1 MKSTIHLL
9 LLVLTSSVYAQFKP
23 LVPSQIP
30 DSLRKGADAV
40 IQHNLTQV
48 NILSASKMIVTRER
62 WVTVFNND
70 GRSALNNYAFYDQ
83 GTRIKKLEA
92 EVFDSFGESIKRY
105 KTKDFRDVSAVDGGT
120 LYSDSR
126 VKYFEYVPQRYPFTV
141 HFSYVEETENTAFI
155 PRWYPFDEFGVSI
168 VQSRFELQYPPG
180 TGIRLRRSNLE
191 EFGVVESKS
200 DQWVTF
206 ELPATPALKYE
217 YMGLSLNKISPSV
230 WTALD
235 NFQLEQVSGFAADW
249 ESFGLWNYQKLLQG
263 RDALSPE
270 TKAEV
275 SRLVAGATTKR
286 EKAKRIYEYVQ
297 EKTRYISVQLGIG
310 GWMPISAEEVDRVKY
325 GDCKGLTNYTMALL
339 KSQGIESFYS
349 LVWAGAQK
357 RDLLTD
363 FSCMQGN
370 HVILNVPIEGEDVW
384 LECTSQTLPFD
395 YLGDFTDDRQV
406 LVITPDGGKLK
417 RTHQYLDGDNL
428 TRTSVK
434 LNINEEGHLNAEMD
448 ASYQGIQ
455 YDNFYSTKSL
465 SSDEIDDWYKERWSN
480 LTDLKIGEYLFNDE
494 PDSVRFGEKLKM
506 HSRNYAQLLGEELI
520 FRMNPLNQRN
530 FVPSRVRNRK
540 TPFAISRGYT
550 DEVEVELELPAGYDM
565 TELPSPVLLMSKFG
579 SYISRVT
586 RTDEGKLK
594 YSRIFQL
601 KHGEYPPEEY
611 NDYRQFRRK
620 VAGADQARVAARK
633 I

>member
-1 MKSTIHLL
+1 MKNTIRLI
-9 LLVLTSSVYAQFKP
+9 LLVVTSSLSAQFKP
-23 LVPSQIP
+23 QLPSQIP
-30 DSLRKGADAV
+30 DSLRRGADAV
-40 IQHNLTQV
+40 IQYNLTEV
-48 NILSASKMIVTRER
+48 NILSINKMVVTRER
-62 WVTVFNND
+62 WVTVFND
-70 GRSALNNYAFYDQ
+70 AGRSALNNYAFYDE
-83 GTRIKKLEA
+83 GTRIKKLDA
-92 EVFDSFGESIKRY
+92 EVYDASGKSIKRY
-105 KTKDFRDVSAVDGGT
+105 KTRDFRDVSAVDGGT

-126 VKYFEYVPQRYPFTV
+126 VKYFEYIPQRYPFTV

-168 VQSRFELQYPPG
+168 VHSRLELKYAAG
-180 TGIRLRRSNLE
+180 TGIRLRRTNLD
-191 EFGVVESKS
+191 EFGVVETKTAQGVNF
-200 DQWVTF
+200 D
-206 ELPATPALKYE
+206 LPPTPALKYE

-235 NFQLEQVSGFAADW
+235 NFRLEEVNGVATDW

-263 RDALSPE
+263 RDVLPPE
-270 TKAEV
+270 TKAEIDQ
-275 SRLVAGATTKR
+275 LVAGVTDKR

-357 RDLLTD
+357 RDLLSD

-370 HVILNVPIEGEDVW
+370 HVILNVPIEGEDIW

-406 LVITPDGGKLK
+406 LVITPEGGKLK

-428 TRTSVK
+428 TRTAVK
-434 LNINEEGHLNAEMD
+434 LNISAEGHLKAEMD
-448 ASYQGIQ
+448 ASYQGIE
-455 YDNFYSTKSL
+455 YDNYYSTKSL

-480 LTDLKIGEYLFNDE
+480 LTDLKIGEYLFDDE
-494 PDSVRFGEKLKM
+494 PDSVRFGEKVKM
-506 HSRNYAQLLGEELI
+506 NSRNYAQLLGEELI

-540 TPFAISRGYT
+540 TPFAIPRGYT
-550 DEVEVELELPAGYDM
+550 DEVEVELELPQGYDM
-565 TELPSPVLLMSKFG
+565 TELPSPVLLVSKFG

-586 RTDEGKLK
+586 RTNDGKLK
-594 YSRIFQL
+594 YSRTFHL

-633 I
+633 V